1 MSVFYICWD
10 DGMVS
15 PGGFMKLRRNVAA
28 AAVGRPEDSI
38 FQPEEQD
45 RQCGAPVAAD
55 ICLTNCKICDDHTFQ
70 FAS

>member
-1 MSVFYICWD
+1 
-10 DGMVS
+10 
-15 PGGFMKLRRNVAA
+15 MKLRRNVAA